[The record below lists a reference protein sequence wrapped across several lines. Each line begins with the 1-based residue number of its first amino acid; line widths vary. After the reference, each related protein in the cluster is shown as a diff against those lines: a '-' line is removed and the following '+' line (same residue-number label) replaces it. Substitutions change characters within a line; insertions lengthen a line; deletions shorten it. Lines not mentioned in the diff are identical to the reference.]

1 VAALAQDSHPDYNVL
16 SGGKEIGVAWDRSD
30 DRGSYISVA
39 FEEPSLA
46 PGRYTL
52 VKTGVEKGY
61 TLTYRKSMPPK
72 DGKK

>member
-1 VAALAQDSHPDYNVL
+1 M
-16 SGGKEIGVAWDRSD
+16 AWECSD
-30 DRGSYISVA
+30 DRGAYISVA

-61 TLTYRKSMPPK
+61 TMTYRGNMPTKSRWVGAARGSPLHFS
-72 DGKK
+72 G